1 MKCDCSP
8 INILIVE
15 DNPGDVRLI
24 KEILGEYRI
33 INGIDWA
40 MDGEEALNKI
50 REGNYHLVIMDMH
63 LPRMNGMEIINA
75 IKSNNECSLTKFAIM
90 AGDGSQ
96 IDHLKEQVPHADAF
110 IEKPFTLEDM
120 SSMVSQLDCFG
131 VSIVNIPFDPAKNPC
146 PKPGL

>member
-96 IDHLKEQVPHADAF
+96 DRPPEGAGPSCGRFHREAVHARGHV
-110 IEKPFTLEDM
+110 IHGI
-120 SSMVSQLDCFG
+120 SV
-131 VSIVNIPFDPAKNPC
+131 
-146 PKPGL
+146 GLFRREHR